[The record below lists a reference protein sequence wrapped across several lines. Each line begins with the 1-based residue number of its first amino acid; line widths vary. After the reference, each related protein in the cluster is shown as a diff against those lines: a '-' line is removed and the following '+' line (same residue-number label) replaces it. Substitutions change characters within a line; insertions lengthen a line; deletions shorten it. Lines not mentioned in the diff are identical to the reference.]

1 MLGDCVGMDANYLPT
16 PIPLQ
21 LHSVPRL
28 LLKDAAVTTVF
39 VFVSVKGQEPLPTF
53 VDPQPFL

>member
-28 LLKDAAVTTVF
+28 LLKDEQ
-39 VFVSVKGQEPLPTF
+39 S
-53 VDPQPFL
+53 PQSLFLSL